1 MKLLSRIEERVNE
14 WLWGVIYFLDALI
27 PLPFKHSLRFL
38 KRKIRHGFI
47 RCKMSPWFFL
57 KKKNQAQEWLKSVIA
72 EIQFKETLTVVENKL
87 KNEQNFKNLYIK
99 LRRFLTIVAHLI
111 KRPFRG
117 LSPQQGLVLI
127 VLTASSLM
135 AGLSIF
141 FQSQR
146 IYLEETKHLR
156 TPASVEV
163 LEFDRPAYYKEELRH
178 VQIFGVR
185 VPVYYPQV
193 NELQTVTIDFNITL
207 SNRIGRVFIEKR
219 EFPLRD
225 HLIQN
230 LEPTLAQYSLNEE
243 GKAIIKEKIA
253 QEVQDFL
260 DHHQIESE
268 VKDVTLLY
276 ILAN

>member
-117 LSPQQGLVLI
+117 LSP
-127 VLTASSLM
+127 
-135 AGLSIF
+135 
-141 FQSQR
+141 
-146 IYLEETKHLR
+146 
-156 TPASVEV
+156 
-163 LEFDRPAYYKEELRH
+163 
-178 VQIFGVR
+178 
-185 VPVYYPQV
+185 
-193 NELQTVTIDFNITL
+193 
-207 SNRIGRVFIEKR
+207 
-219 EFPLRD
+219 
-225 HLIQN
+225 
-230 LEPTLAQYSLNEE
+230 
-243 GKAIIKEKIA
+243 
-253 QEVQDFL
+253 
-260 DHHQIESE
+260 
-268 VKDVTLLY
+268 
-276 ILAN
+276 